1 MVTIAHASR
10 PVPLSRVWS
19 GERIIA
25 EDLTGDDLSDVLE
38 LHSGAS
44 AWWVLPRD
52 ADYGAAEL
60 RDVAHA
66 LDLDDLAI
74 KDLLADDRRA
84 KFEAIG
90 QARLVITNAVSLDP
104 ERAEVTVHPVSII
117 VTDRALICLVDPSRA
132 LPAGPAPAEQ
142 GKLLATGGVE
152 AALQLVITAVINTY
166 ESVVSGWRTPLT
178 ILPTPCSRS
187 VR

>member
-1 MVTIAHASR
+1 M
-10 PVPLSRVWS
+10 
-19 GERIIA
+19 RISA
-25 EDLTGDDLSDVLE
+25 TCS
-38 LHSGAS
+38 SSTPTAS

-52 ADYGAAEL
+52 DDYGAAEL
-60 RDVAHA
+60 REVAQA

-84 KFEAIG
+84 KFETIG

-117 VTDRALICLVDPSRA
+117 ATDRVLICLVES
-132 LPAGPAPAEQ
+132 EQ
-142 GKLLATGGVE
+142 GFQPAQLLLSKEDVLATG
-152 AALQLVITAVINTY
+152 
-166 ESVVSGWRTPLT
+166 ESRRR
-178 ILPTPCSRS
+178 CSWSS